1 MTVIKPFDDDML
13 LAAVALAISAAHGS
27 SARHVADD
35 RYRRAAA
42 AGGVGI
48 WDWNLATGEI
58 YVDPILKQILGYE
71 DREIRNHIDD
81 WGRLVHPEDGA
92 AVFARAQAHI
102 AGETPLYEI
111 EHRMVHRDGSIRWFL
126 ARGSVTRDAAGV
138 AVSMAGTDTDITERK
153 RGEEALRQAEEINRR
168 IAEHTGD
175 CVKILDLEGRL
186 VYMNREGLRVLEV
199 DAADV
204 LNRPLVD
211 FFNGDMR
218 VAAAAAVA
226 EARAGGC
233 GRFQG
238 LLQAPSG
245 PERWWD
251 IAVTPITGV
260 DGDVVQLLA
269 VSRDITERRRDEAV
283 RAAQQ
288 HVLGMIA
295 TGSALEEVLDCLV
308 RLVEQQASG
317 MRCSVLL
324 LDEDGTHVRH
334 CAAPNLPADYV
345 RAIDGLPIGPR
356 NGSCGTAMFRGTPV
370 IVTDIL
376 TDPLW
381 DDYREVARQA
391 GLRACWSVPI
401 CSPQRQP
408 LGSFAMYYAEPRSP
422 NDVELR
428 LIESA
433 ADIARIAIEHQRA
446 HQALRAS
453 EARNR
458 AMLRAIPDW
467 MFLTTVDGIFLDYHA
482 RDTSRLHVAPAAF
495 LGKQRR
501 RGAPASDRRD
511 ADSGVRPGRAP
522 RMSPSS
528 SNMCMGAGE
537 SERFYE
543 ACIVRCDG
551 DKILSIVSDITD
563 RKRTEFDTDAQR
575 RELAH
580 LSRVATL
587 GELSGAMAHELSQ
600 PLTAVRSN
608 AQAAR
613 HLLDRA
619 PLDEVELRAALD
631 DIIRNNRRAG
641 AVVDRLRA
649 LLRKES
655 TAFQPVDLNDV
666 VRDVIDLAHSEILSR
681 RINLTSRLTSPVPLV
696 QGDRIQLQQVLLNLV
711 LNACDAMSEA
721 DSNRRQLVLA
731 TELTD
736 GHVQLAVSDCGPG
749 IPENQLERVFE
760 PFVTF
765 RPQGLGLGLAI
776 SRSIVSDHGGS
787 IRAENNADGGATFR
801 CLLPVAKVTANA

>member
-1 MTVIKPFDDDML
+1 MF
-13 LAAVALAISAAHGS
+13 
-27 SARHVADD
+27 ADD

-102 AGETPLYEI
+102 AGETSLYEI

-138 AVSMAGTDTDITERK
+138 AVSMAGTDTDITDRK

-186 VYMNREGLRVLEV
+186 IYMNREGLRALDV

-204 LNRPLVD
+204 LNRPLVG

-218 VAAAAAVA
+218 AAAAAAVA

-238 LLQAPSG
+238 LLPTPSG
-245 PERWWD
+245 PGRWWD

-269 VSRDITERRRDEAV
+269 VSRDITERRHDEAV

-317 MRCSVLL
+317 MQCSVLL
-324 LDEDGTHVRH
+324 LDEDGTHIRH

-401 CSPQRQP
+401 CSAQRQP

-467 MFLTTVDGIFLDYHA
+467 MFLTTVDGDL
-482 RDTSRLHVAPAAF
+482 SRL
-495 LGKQRR
+495 
-501 RGAPASDRRD
+501 S
-511 ADSGVRPGRAP
+511 RP
-522 RMSPSS
+522 
-528 SNMCMGAGE
+528 
-537 SERFYE
+537 
-543 ACIVRCDG
+543 
-551 DKILSIVSDITD
+551 
-563 RKRTEFDTDAQR
+563 
-575 RELAH
+575 
-580 LSRVATL
+580 
-587 GELSGAMAHELSQ
+587 
-600 PLTAVRSN
+600 
-608 AQAAR
+608 
-613 HLLDRA
+613 
-619 PLDEVELRAALD
+619 
-631 DIIRNNRRAG
+631 
-641 AVVDRLRA
+641 
-649 LLRKES
+649 
-655 TAFQPVDLNDV
+655 
-666 VRDVIDLAHSEILSR
+666 
-681 RINLTSRLTSPVPLV
+681 
-696 QGDRIQLQQVLLNLV
+696 
-711 LNACDAMSEA
+711 
-721 DSNRRQLVLA
+721 
-731 TELTD
+731 
-736 GHVQLAVSDCGPG
+736 
-749 IPENQLERVFE
+749 
-760 PFVTF
+760 
-765 RPQGLGLGLAI
+765 
-776 SRSIVSDHGGS
+776 
-787 IRAENNADGGATFR
+787 
-801 CLLPVAKVTANA
+801 